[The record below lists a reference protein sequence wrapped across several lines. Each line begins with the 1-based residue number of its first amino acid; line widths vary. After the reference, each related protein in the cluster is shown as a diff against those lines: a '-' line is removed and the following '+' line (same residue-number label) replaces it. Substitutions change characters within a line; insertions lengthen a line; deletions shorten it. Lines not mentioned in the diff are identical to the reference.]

1 MSKVKKLS
9 KEVKLTE
16 TELTSI
22 RTAIKEVNDIQMQI
36 GGVEAHKHEL
46 LHSIVIKTS
55 ELKEIQKTLEDV
67 YGSVTINL
75 ETGVVTDESNS

>member
-16 TELTSI
+16 AELTSL
-22 RTAIKEVNDIQMQI
+22 RTAVKEVNDVQMQI
-36 GGVEAHKHEL
+36 GGIEAHKHEL
-46 LHSIVIKTS
+46 LHSIAIKTL
-55 ELKEIQKTLEDV
+55 ELKDIQKTLENV

>member
-16 TELTSI
+16 DELTSL
-22 RTAIKEVNDIQMQI
+22 RTAIKEVNDVQMQI

-55 ELKEIQKTLEDV
+55 ELKDIQKTLEDV

-75 ETGVVTDESNS
+75 ETGVVTDGSNS

>member
-9 KEVKLTE
+9 KEVKLTGA
-16 TELTSI
+16 ELTSI

-55 ELKEIQKTLEDV
+55 ELKEIQKTLEGT
-67 YGSVTINL
+67 YGNVTINL